1 MSKSTYIHKHTY
13 FTHICTNHGIL
24 NIENFSY
31 SYVHRLYFHTY
42 ILSSTNTSTDIYIHT
57 HTYFCRSWNLE
68 RKISRCIYSVYFR
81 GEFST
86 NIYAKAH
93 YWTSLNESLHEA
105 ILIFKNLAINF
116 IAALSSHA
124 CMSQGHKKN
133 VSNTIHAKSPN
144 GPSADDSSSFLG
156 RHIIDISI
164 SHSKRSFIRTAWLY
178 RTDRKGGGGA
188 RRE

>member
-1 MSKSTYIHKHTY
+1 MHKSWHSKYRKFLLFIRSSNALSHLYTFIHKHVY
-13 FTHICTNHGIL
+13 RH
-24 NIENFSY
+24 
-31 SYVHRLYFHTY
+31 
-42 ILSSTNTSTDIYIHT
+42 IHT

-81 GEFST
+81 GEFPT

-116 IAALSSHA
+116 TAALSSHA